1 MHMLEMHDLG
11 GSSPMDRV
19 LGDHFVH
26 RGVDEITELEE
37 NLDQLTLDIL
47 DVVID
52 DLPKR
57 FQRHTVGLLGRFSR
71 LLSSIARAILC
82 YHENH

>member
-1 MHMLEMHDLG
+1 MLEMHDLG

-57 FQRHTVGLLGRFSR
+57 YQRHMAGVSGRFS
-71 LLSSIARAILC
+71 LLLRKVAHSIMC
-82 YHENH
+82 YHEHH